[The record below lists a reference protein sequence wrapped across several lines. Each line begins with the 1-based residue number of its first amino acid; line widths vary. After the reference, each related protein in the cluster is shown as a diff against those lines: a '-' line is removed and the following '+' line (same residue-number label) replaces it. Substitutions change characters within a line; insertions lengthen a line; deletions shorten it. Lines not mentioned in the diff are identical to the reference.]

1 MVMAMPMS
9 VVCCPKP
16 RLEVSPSHH
25 EATCMGMH
33 VEGAGGV
40 SVTLMHGRDE
50 SSECELHMSEHLW

>member
-1 MVMAMPMS
+1 MASRAGSIM
-9 VVCCPKP
+9 
-16 RLEVSPSHH
+16 
-25 EATCMGMH
+25 ACMCMH